1 MTMQLYANAGW
12 GSAIVEAQL
21 AWYGIEFELVESGDL
36 FGDAAAR
43 EKLAAIN
50 PLAQIPTL
58 ILETGDVL
66 TESAAI
72 TLHLADMTGS
82 DALVPGPAS
91 AERMAFL
98 RWLVF
103 IVANIYPTYTYADD
117 PSRFVAQ
124 ESARKPFF
132 KAVNAYA
139 ERLYGQLESA
149 AQAPWFLGE
158 RMSALDIYAGVLT
171 RWRPGRAWHE
181 AHSPRLTA
189 IARRIG
195 GEPAIGAVLARN
207 FPDDG

>member
-1 MTMQLYANAGW
+1 MTMHLYANKGW

-21 AWYGIEFELVESGDL
+21 AWYGIDFQLVESGDL
-36 FGDAAAR
+36 FQDAAAR

-58 ILETGDVL
+58 ILDSGEIL

-72 TLHLADMTGS
+72 TLYLADLTGS
-82 DALVPGPAS
+82 DALVPGPDTP
-91 AERMAFL
+91 ERSAFL

-117 PSRFVAQ
+117 PSRFVAE

-139 ERLYGQLESA
+139 QKLYTQLDSA
-149 AQAPWFLGE
+149 AGSPWFLGE
-158 RMSALDIYAGVLT
+158 HMSALDIYIGVMT
-171 RWRPGRAWHE
+171 NWRPGKAWHE
-181 AHSPRLTA
+181 ANSPRLTA
-189 IARRIG
+189 IAASIG
-195 GEPAIGAVLARN
+195 GNPAVGAVLARN
-207 FPDDG
+207 FPDG